1 MKTILFIHQ
10 SAELYGSDKT
20 LFFLVKELAQYG
32 IKSIV
37 VIPEEGP
44 LTTLLRETDIE
55 IIISPIIKLS
65 RSLFSPLNL
74 IKLPFHIFSS
84 LRQLNKKLIHHKI
97 DLIHS
102 NTLAVLLGAFYAKWK
117 RINHLWHVHEIIEKP
132 NFANKLYRF
141 LVNSLSSKVVFNS
154 KASFRSLVRSNQDLK
169 TKSSIIYNGIEK
181 PNKSYNLDEI
191 NNFRAEEMGLA
202 SDALLIGIV
211 GRISRWKGQLLLLEA
226 FEKLQKEN
234 TKVNLLIIG
243 SPPHD
248 QDHYLSDL
256 KNAIVS
262 KGLED
267 KVQIYPFSSE
277 IWKYWSSIDI
287 AVVPST
293 EPEPFGLVAIE
304 AMLIGKPVIAAAHG
318 GLIEIIEH
326 ETTGLLFTPNN
337 INELYLS
344 LKSLTDDATLR
355 SSLAKNGQNSVLD
368 RFTIDKY
375 VLSFVKLYQ
384 KVMDHV

>member
-20 LFFLVKELAQYG
+20 LFFLVKELSQYG
-32 IKSIV
+32 IKPIV
-37 VIPEEGP
+37 VLPEEGS
-44 LTTLLRETDIE
+44 LTTLLREADIE

-74 IKLPFHIFSS
+74 IKFPFHIFSA

-132 NFANKLYRF
+132 DFANKLYRF

-226 FEKLQKEN
+226 FEKLQTEN
-234 TKVNLLIIG
+234 AKIYLLIIG
-243 SPPHD
+243 SPPSD

-256 KNAIVS
+256 KNAIIS

-267 KVQIYPFSSE
+267 KVQIHPFTPE
-277 IWKYWSSIDI
+277 IWKYWASIDI

-318 GLIEIIEH
+318 GLTEIIKH
-326 ETTGLLFTPNN
+326 KETGWLFKPNDLN
-337 INELYLS
+337 DLYS
-344 LKSLTDDATLR
+344 ALKQLIENKILR
-355 SSLAKNGQNSVLD
+355 KKLGSNAKVNVED
-368 RFTIDKY
+368 RFSLEKY
-375 VLSFVKLYQ
+375 VQNFSNLY
-384 KVMDHV
+384 KSM

>member
-20 LFFLVKELAQYG
+20 LFFLVKGLPQYG
-32 IKSIV
+32 IKPIV
-37 VIPEEGP
+37 VLPEEGP
-44 LTTLLRETDIE
+44 LTTLLREADIE
-55 IIISPIIKLS
+55 IFISPVIKLS

-74 IKLPFHIFSS
+74 IKLPFQIFSS
-84 LRQLNKKLIHHKI
+84 LRLLNKKLTLYKI

-117 RINHLWHVHEIIEKP
+117 RIKHIWHVHEIIEKP

-154 KASFRSLVRSNQDLK
+154 KASLESLVRNNQNLK
-169 TKSSIIYNGIEK
+169 AKSSIIYNGIEK
-181 PNKSYNLDEI
+181 PSKSYDLDEI
-191 NNFRAEEMGLA
+191 NDFRAKEMNLA
-202 SDALLIGIV
+202 SDALVIGMV
-211 GRISRWKGQLLLLEA
+211 GRISRWKGQVLLLGA
-226 FEKLQKEN
+226 FEKLQKEKP
-234 TKVNLLIIG
+234 KVHLLIVG
-243 SPPHD
+243 APPPG

-256 KNAIVS
+256 KNDIVS

-267 KVQIYPFSSE
+267 KVQIYPFTTK

-326 ETTGLLFTPNN
+326 KKTGWLFKPNDTN
-337 INELYLS
+337 DLYS
-344 LKSLTDDATLR
+344 ALKHLIENKPLR
-355 SSLAKNGQNSVLD
+355 NKLGNNAKADVED
-368 RFTIDKY
+368 RFSKEKY
-375 VLSFVKLYQ
+375 VQNFSNLFKS
-384 KVMDHV
+384 M

>member
-20 LFFLVKELAQYG
+20 LFFLVKELPQYG
-32 IKSIV
+32 IKPIV
-37 VIPEEGP
+37 VLPEEGP
-44 LTTLLRETDIE
+44 LTTLLREADIE

-74 IKLPFHIFSS
+74 IKFPFHIFSS

-132 NFANKLYRF
+132 DFANKLYRF

-154 KASFRSLVRSNQDLK
+154 KASFRSLVQSNQDLK

-226 FEKLQKEN
+226 FEKLQTEN
-234 TKVNLLIIG
+234 AKIYLLIIG
-243 SPPHD
+243 SPPPD

-267 KVQIYPFSSE
+267 KVQIHPFTLE
-277 IWKYWSSIDI
+277 IWKYWASIDI

-304 AMLIGKPVIAAAHG
+304 AMLLGKPVIAAAHG
-318 GLIEIIEH
+318 GLTEIIEH
-326 ETTGLLFTPNN
+326 KETGWLFKPNDVN
-337 INELYLS
+337 NLYS
-344 LKSLTDDATLR
+344 ALKQLIENKTLR
-355 SSLAKNGQNSVLD
+355 KKLGSNAKVNVED
-368 RFTIDKY
+368 RFSIEKY
-375 VLSFVKLYQ
+375 VQNFSNLY
-384 KVMDHV
+384 KSM

>member
-20 LFFLVKELAQYG
+20 LFFLVKELPQYG
-32 IKSIV
+32 IKPIV
-37 VIPEEGP
+37 VLPEEGP
-44 LTTLLRETDIE
+44 LTVLLREAGIE
-55 IIISPIIKLS
+55 IIISPVIKLS

-74 IKLPFHIFSS
+74 IKLPFQVFSS
-84 LRQLNKKLIHHKI
+84 LRLLNKKLIHHKI

-117 RINHLWHVHEIIEKP
+117 RIKHIWHVHEIIEKP

-154 KASFRSLVRSNQDLK
+154 KASLESLVRSNQNLK
-169 TKSSIIYNGIEK
+169 AKSSIIYNGIEK
-181 PNKSYNLDEI
+181 PSKSYDLEEI
-191 NNFRAEEMGLA
+191 NNFRAQEINLA
-202 SDALLIGIV
+202 SDALVIGIV
-211 GRISRWKGQLLLLEA
+211 GRISRWKGQVLLLEA

-243 SPPHD
+243 SPPLG
-248 QDHYLSDL
+248 QGHYLSDL
-256 KNAIVS
+256 TDKIIS

-267 KVQIYPFSSE
+267 KVQIHPFTPE

-318 GLIEIIEH
+318 GLTEIIEH
-326 ETTGLLFTPNN
+326 KETGWLFKPNDLN
-337 INELYLS
+337 DLYS
-344 LKSLTDDATLR
+344 ALKQLIENKPLR
-355 SSLAKNGQNSVLD
+355 DRLGYNAKADVED
-368 RFTIDKY
+368 RFSKEKY
-375 VLSFVKLYQ
+375 VQNFSNLY
-384 KVMDHV
+384 KSM

>member
-20 LFFLVKELAQYG
+20 LFFLVKELPQYG
-32 IKSIV
+32 IKPIV
-37 VIPEEGP
+37 VLPEEGP
-44 LTTLLRETDIE
+44 LTVLLREAGIE
-55 IIISPIIKLS
+55 IIISPVIKLS

-74 IKLPFHIFSS
+74 IKLPFQVFSS
-84 LRQLNKKLIHHKI
+84 LRLLNKKLIHHKI

-117 RINHLWHVHEIIEKP
+117 RIKHIWHVHEIIEKP

-154 KASFRSLVRSNQDLK
+154 KASLESLVRSNQNLK
-169 TKSSIIYNGIEK
+169 AKSSIIYNGIEK
-181 PNKSYNLDEI
+181 PSRSYDLEEI
-191 NNFRAEEMGLA
+191 NNFRAQEINLA
-202 SDALLIGIV
+202 SDALVIGIV
-211 GRISRWKGQLLLLEA
+211 GRISRWKGQVLLLEA

-243 SPPHD
+243 SPPLG
-248 QDHYLSDL
+248 QGHYLSDL
-256 KNAIVS
+256 TDKIIS

-267 KVQIYPFSSE
+267 KVQIHPFTPE

-318 GLIEIIEH
+318 GLTEIIEH
-326 ETTGLLFTPNN
+326 KETGWLFKPNDLN
-337 INELYLS
+337 DLYS
-344 LKSLTDDATLR
+344 ALKQLIENKPLR
-355 SSLAKNGQNSVLD
+355 DRLGYNAKADVED
-368 RFTIDKY
+368 RFSKEKY
-375 VLSFVKLYQ
+375 VQNFSNLY
-384 KVMDHV
+384 KSM